1 MGERGD
7 IIRTM
12 QREVRPRLPERSP
25 ADYAIYDPAERSA
38 QPIIGRL
45 VSRGLSDE
53 HADRHYVIVDAIDG
67 RSHYVDIGGH
77 SEELTQNSIVRVTP
91 RSVAVRK
98 VDRTI
103 TEVAAAHG
111 GRYSIDN
118 HLSHDPTATER
129 FAEAHVRRLE
139 AIRRKTGA
147 VEREPDGSWVIA
159 LDQLALVEK
168 YEQALVEREPVT
180 IETISSGP
188 LDRLP
193 RHDGLTWLDREL
205 ISKERSKLE
214 RGFGAQVRKALEA
227 REQWLVRQRLGERK
241 GDHTVYPGNL
251 EEQLQRRDLQRAAA
265 PLSRELGLPFA
276 EARAGETVEGRYRGA
291 VQIGDAKF
299 ALIEKSRS
307 EEHTSELQSLMRI

>member
-1 MGERGD
+1 MCFFFKQKTAYELRISD
-7 IIRTM
+7 WSSD
-12 QREVRPRLPERSP
+12 VCSSDL
-25 ADYAIYDPAERSA
+25 ERSA

-180 IETISSGP
+180 IETLSSGP
-188 LDRLP
+188 MDRLP

-205 ISKERSKLE
+205 ISKERSK
-214 RGFGAQVRKALEA
+214 
-227 REQWLVRQRLGERK
+227 
-241 GDHTVYPGNL
+241 
-251 EEQLQRRDLQRAAA
+251 
-265 PLSRELGLPFA
+265 
-276 EARAGETVEGRYRGA
+276 
-291 VQIGDAKF
+291 QIGRA
-299 ALIEKSRS
+299 
-307 EEHTSELQSLMRI
+307 HV